1 MLSKKSSNDFN
12 YHFNA
17 LLSGCEI
24 EDKLVVFS
32 FRVLT
37 YFEALIGQAA

>member
-1 MLSKKSSNDFN
+1 MTLN

-17 LLSGCEI
+17 LLSRCEI

-32 FRVLT
+32 FLKRVLT
-37 YFEALIGQAA
+37 HFEALIGAVA